1 MAATLLLTDA
11 LAESIADA
19 VSHGVPLE
27 TAATAAGI
35 GVRTVY
41 QWLEIGNTG
50 VRHDSANITDASR
63 AVIERFAHLVSRAQ
77 AEFEAKQ
84 IANIARTAE
93 AVNEKTGIREWRAG
107 AWLLNNH
114 PRYRERYREHRQT
127 TIEHQGTVT
136 HEHQLVKQ
144 LEPEALEAAWQA
156 LQALPDGSEN
166 R

>member
-27 TAATAAGI
+27 TATQAAGI
-35 GVRTVY
+35 SSRQCYEWIAAAERGAWHDGSPVRDDA
-41 QWLEIGNTG
+41 LRIITG
-50 VRHDSANITDASR
+50 FSEKIQ
-63 AVIERFAHLVSRAQ
+63 RAQ